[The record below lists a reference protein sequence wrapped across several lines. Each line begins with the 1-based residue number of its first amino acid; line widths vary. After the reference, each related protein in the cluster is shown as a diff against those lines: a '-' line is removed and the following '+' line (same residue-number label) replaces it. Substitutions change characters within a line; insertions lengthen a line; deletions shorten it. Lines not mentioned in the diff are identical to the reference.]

1 MRWKKEGSEGGKG
14 VYVTQFQTNFSSMQ
28 FHSQVVQVCV
38 MMHGHSSV
46 DTGDVSHRNQSSGN
60 SHVTL
65 HFLSQFLSVSLMVS
79 LHNLIHTY
87 LWWRWSSW
95 IWHTSR
101 WWGVAGGLLRGVA
114 SQSRWV
120 SSSRGIGHLQQKAGR
135 QVYRFTATTVN
146 DHQELLKHTCSTRLT

>member
-60 SHVTL
+60 SQDL
-65 HFLSQFLSVSLMVS
+65 AAI
-79 LHNLIHTY
+79 IHKTQ
-87 LWWRWSSW
+87 LE
-95 IWHTSR
+95 
-101 WWGVAGGLLRGVA
+101 AALP
-114 SQSRWV
+114 
-120 SSSRGIGHLQQKAGR
+120 
-135 QVYRFTATTVN
+135 
-146 DHQELLKHTCSTRLT
+146 